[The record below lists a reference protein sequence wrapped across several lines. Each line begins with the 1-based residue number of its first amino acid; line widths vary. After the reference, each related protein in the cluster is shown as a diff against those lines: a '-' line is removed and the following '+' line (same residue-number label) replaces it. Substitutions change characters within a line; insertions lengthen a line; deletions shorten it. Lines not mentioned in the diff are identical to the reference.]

1 MTDVFLA
8 KYAAETGQLV
18 WLKRLGQRDTY
29 ESAVGFSF
37 VWTKWIHHG
46 GEALQLELGREAVF
60 CSYMLRG
67 WLLLRFI
74 AVAFLLAPFPS

>member
-37 VWTKWIHHG
+37 VWIHHG
-46 GEALQLELGREAVF
+46 GEALQLELGRKAVF
-60 CSYMLRG
+60 CSCMLRG